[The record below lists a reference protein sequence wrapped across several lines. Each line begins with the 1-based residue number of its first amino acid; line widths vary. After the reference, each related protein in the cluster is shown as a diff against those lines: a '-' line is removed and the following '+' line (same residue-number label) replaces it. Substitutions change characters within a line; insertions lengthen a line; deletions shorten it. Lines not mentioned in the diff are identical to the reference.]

1 MRITKESSFKGLT
14 GAAIAAAAAGL
25 FAMGTAT
32 PVFAADEGGKI
43 HCEGVNGCKGQSD
56 CASAKNSCK
65 GQNSC
70 KGEGFKELSKEE
82 CDKAKAEMKK

>member
-1 MRITKESSFKGLT
+1 MRSTIESSIKGLT

-32 PVFAADEGGKI
+32 PVLAAEEGAKV
-43 HCEGVNGCKGQSD
+43 HCEGVNSCKGQSD

-70 KGEGFKELSKEE
+70 KGEGFKEMSAQE
-82 CDKAKAEMKK
+82 CEKAKAEMKK